1 MLTILTRTTVVL
13 TTLVA
18 GLAFATSDYVEERTL
33 TLDTSGISVLDLVAG
48 AGSLEISGIEGL
60 SQIEVEAEIV
70 VPGRNDEK
78 ALKKIESDM
87 VLYLEKNGDKAALH
101 SYFDD
106 RSWGF
111 RSSPAINLTVR
122 MPVQM
127 HLDID
132 DGSGGL
138 EVKNVRGDI
147 KLEDGSGS
155 ITLQDVGGRIDIEDG
170 SGSLTILRA
179 GGDVSIN
186 DGSGSIE
193 VRGVAGSVV
202 IDDGSGGIDVSDV
215 EVDLIIED
223 DGSGGLNFSDIRGR
237 IEKDS

>member
-1 MLTILTRTTVVL
+1 MRTILTRTTVLL
-13 TTLVA
+13 TILA
-18 GLAFATSDYVEERTL
+18 GGLAFAASEYVEERTL
-33 TLDTSGISVLDLVAG
+33 TLDSNGISVLDLVAG
-48 AGSLEISGIEGL
+48 AGRLEITGIEGL
-60 SQIEVEAEIV
+60 QQIEVVAEIV

-78 ALKKIESDM
+78 ALRKIESDM
-87 VLYLEKNGDKAALH
+87 VLYLEKKGDKAELH
-101 SYFDD
+101 GYFDHS
-106 RSWGF
+106 SWGF
-111 RSSPAINLTVR
+111 RSSPAIHLTVR
-122 MPVQM
+122 MPAQL
-127 HLDID
+127 HLDAD

-147 KLEDGSGS
+147 RLEDGSGS
-155 ITLQDVGGRIDIEDG
+155 ITLQDVGGRIDIKDG
-170 SGSLTILRA
+170 SGGLRVTRA

-202 IDDGSGGIDVSDV
+202 VDDGSGGIDVSDV
-215 EVDLIIED
+215 EVDLIIEN